1 MSQENPVKIAV
12 VGAAGLIGVR
22 HVDHI
27 LQEPL
32 TALSA
37 LVGASQTDRV
47 NELANKHHVPIFKTT
62 EELLAARAEGKVVVD
77 AAIVAT
83 PNNTHVP
90 IGILLIDND
99 ITALVEKPIAADSS
113 STTALLEALGRAKG
127 RGSSAAVLV
136 GHHRRFNTYIRA
148 AKKAITSGILGKIVA
163 FQGTWALL
171 KDLNYFKDEWR
182 TQVGTGGPILVNLV
196 HEIDNLRYLFG
207 DIERVYVEKGMSTRG
222 YEVEETVVMTM
233 RFDSG
238 IVGTFIVSDCSA
250 SPYNWE
256 SATGESPY
264 IPKLGQSVYTI
275 LGTKGSLSL
284 PELRRWHYDS
294 ANGNGSWYNEME
306 YDDSLKSEID
316 DVMPLTLQLQDF
328 VKVHKG
334 MKGPNCS
341 ALEACKSLM
350 VIEAVAKSMNTQQ
363 PVEVGKPA
371 SKL

>member
-1 MSQENPVKIAV
+1 M
-12 VGAAGLIGVR
+12 
-22 HVDHI
+22 D
-27 LQEPL
+27 
-32 TALSA
+32 
-37 LVGASQTDRV
+37 ASQSDRARK
-47 NELANKHHVPIFKTT
+47 LANEHQVPIFKTT
-62 EELLAARAEGKVVVD
+62 EDLLAARGEGKVIVD

-83 PNNTHVP
+83 PNNTHIP

-99 ITALVEKPIAADSS
+99 ITALVEKPIAANSS
-113 STTALLEALGRAKG
+113 STKGLLEALERAKG
-127 RGSSAAVLV
+127 RGSSATVLV

-148 AKKAITSGILGKIVA
+148 AKKAIASAILGKIVA

-171 KDLNYFKDEWR
+171 KDLNYFKDRWR
-182 TQVGTGGPILVNLV
+182 TEVGTGGPILVNLV

-207 DIERVYVEKGMSTRG
+207 DIDRIYAEKGMSTRG

-238 IVGTFIVSDCSA
+238 IVGTFIISDCSA

-264 IPKLGQSVYTI
+264 IPKLGQPVYTI

-294 ANGNGSWYNEME
+294 ANGNGSWYNKME

-334 MKGPNCS
+334 MREPNCS

-371 SKL
+371 LKL